1 VAALPQGGRNTRL
14 MLRGLA
20 SMLALLLSAAAVA
33 TEITPASARAEFE
46 AMHTEEAQRQ
56 FELLLARQPDD
67 AAALY
72 YRGRL
77 QLRQHRRKQAVQ
89 DLRRAVELQPAT
101 TEYRLS
107 LCEALGAYID
117 EQPFY
122 RQLGLAR
129 EIHQQLESAL
139 AGDPHSIGV
148 HDGLMKFYLAAPA
161 LIGGGRDKALHEAQ
175 QIAAINPA
183 LGHIAYGVIASHDQR
198 YADAEREFR
207 AAMQAAP
214 ADPAARYE
222 LGQAQLAQQHYDAAL
237 ATYEEMLRQFPRET
251 AAYYHLANAAWQ
263 SGQRLVA
270 GIEALKIYLA
280 RGPVRDADPS
290 LAQAYRLL
298 GRLSE
303 SSLRRDDARSAYRT
317 ALQLDPGDVE
327 VAQALRK
334 LD

>member
-1 VAALPQGGRNTRL
+1 VAALPKGDRNTRL

-20 SMLALLLSAAAVA
+20 TLLALMLCAAAVA
-33 TEITPASARAEFE
+33 SEITLTTARAEFE

-56 FELLLARQPDD
+56 FEQLLKRQPDD

-72 YRGRL
+72 YLGRL

-89 DLRRAVELQPAT
+89 DLRRAVELQPTA

-122 RQLGLAR
+122 RQLGLAQ
-129 EIHQQLESAL
+129 EIHQQLDIAL
-139 AGDPHSIGV
+139 AGDPRSFGV

-161 LIGGGRDKALHEAQ
+161 LIGGGRDKALQEAR

-183 LGHIAYGVIASHDQR
+183 RGHVAYGVIANHDRR

-214 ADPAARYE
+214 PDAVARYD
-222 LGQAQLAQQHYDAAL
+222 LGQAQLAQQHYDAAF
-237 ATYEEMLRQFPRET
+237 ATYEDLMRQLPRET
-251 AAYYHLANAAWQ
+251 AAYYHLANAALQ
-263 SGQRLVA
+263 SGQRLER
-270 GIEALKIYLA
+270 GIEALKTYLA
-280 RGPVRDADPS
+280 RGPVRDEDPS
-290 LAQAYRLL
+290 PAQAYRLL

-303 SSLRRDDARSAYRT
+303 SSLRKDDARSAYRS
-317 ALQLDPGDVE
+317 ALQLDPSDAE